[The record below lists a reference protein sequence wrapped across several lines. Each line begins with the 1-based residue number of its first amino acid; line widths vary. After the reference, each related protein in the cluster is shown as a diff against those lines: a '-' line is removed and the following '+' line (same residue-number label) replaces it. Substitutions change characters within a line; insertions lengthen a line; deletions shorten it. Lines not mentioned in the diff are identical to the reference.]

1 MSSLLLLAALAID
14 FNGQVK
20 PVLEQRCNQCHDAA
34 FYKRNKDTMA
44 MRVNLPADNK
54 MAMPPGGARL
64 TEAQKA
70 ALAAWV
76 AEGAVYP
83 EAPKAMA
90 DDLALTRRLRA
101 EFLKN
106 KAEAALLA
114 YKETIPGT
122 GVSFE
127 MMPVPG
133 GKFQMGTPEGE
144 AGRKDDEGPVHE
156 RTIEPFWMG
165 KHEVTWNEYRLFM
178 FASIAGEKAGENVAL
193 DAVSRPTKPYVE
205 MSFGMGI
212 EGFPAISMT
221 HHAANKY
228 AQWLSARTGHFYRLP
243 TEAEWEYACRAGK
256 TEQKPLEEFAIS
268 RANSKE
274 RYELVGSRK
283 PNALGLFDMLGNVME
298 WTVDQYEADAYAR
311 PRPLVPSKTPYPH
324 VARGG
329 SWMEDASA
337 LRCGARTASDPS
349 WKMQDPNLPKSI
361 WYHTDAQGLG
371 MRLVR
376 PLKIPSPEEMHAF
389 WNNGVAEDQ

>member
-1 MSSLLLLAALAID
+1 
-14 FNGQVK
+14 
-20 PVLEQRCNQCHDAA
+20 
-34 FYKRNKDTMA
+34 
-44 MRVNLPADNK
+44 
-54 MAMPPGGARL
+54 
-64 TEAQKA
+64 
-70 ALAAWV
+70 
-76 AEGAVYP
+76 
-83 EAPKAMA
+83 
-90 DDLALTRRLRA
+90 
-101 EFLKN
+101 
-106 KAEAALLA
+106 
-114 YKETIPGT
+114 
-122 GVSFE
+122 
-127 MMPVPG
+127 
-133 GKFQMGTPEGE
+133 
-144 AGRKDDEGPVHE
+144 
-156 RTIEPFWMG
+156 
-165 KHEVTWNEYRLFM
+165 
-178 FASIAGEKAGENVAL
+178 
-193 DAVSRPTKPYVE
+193 VE